1 MPYCMDSIYQLNSI
15 KYNYANNILEHIA
28 KITEMKNETKA
39 IRIQTERTNEME
51 HSTPMFLT
59 SSFCFDNAEDMRAA
73 FADETD
79 DNIYSRFSNPNVQ
92 EFIDKITAL
101 EGAEAGYATASGMS
115 AVFGSFMALLK
126 QGDCLLAC
134 NAIFGSTHTV
144 ISKYLPKYGI
154 KYNYVDA
161 NATELE
167 WEAAITPNTKMIYVE
182 TPTNPGLDILDLEM
196 IGRLAK
202 KHQIILNVDNCF
214 ATPVNQR
221 PIEFGADLVVHSAT
235 KWLDGQGRVLGGA
248 VVGRKNLIKEIYS
261 FCRSTGPALSPFNAW
276 VLSKSLETLDVRME
290 RHASNALYLAE
301 KLENHQAIASLR
313 YPFLHSHPHH
323 LIAKKQMQNG
333 GGILCFELK
342 GGLEAGKQFLNKLKL
357 LSLTA
362 NLGDT
367 RSIASHPAST
377 THAKLSEAERQAVR
391 ITPGLIR
398 ISVGLEH
405 KDDILAD
412 ILQALE

>member
-1 MPYCMDSIYQLNSI
+1 MSQN
-15 KYNYANNILEHIA
+15 
-28 KITEMKNETKA
+28 KITKA

-59 SSFCFDNAEDMRAA
+59 SSFCFDDAEEMRAA

-92 EFIDKITAL
+92 EFSDKMVAL

-126 QGDCLLAC
+126 KGDHLLSC
-134 NAIFGSTHTV
+134 SSIFGSTHTV
-144 ISKYLPKYGI
+144 IKKYLPNFGI
-154 KYNYVDA
+154 EYSYVAADRPQ
-161 NATELE
+161 E
-167 WEAAITPNTKMIYVE
+167 WEAAIRPNTKMIYVE
-182 TPTNPGLDILDLEM
+182 TPTNPGLDIIDLEM
-196 IGRLAK
+196 LGALAK
-202 KHQIILNVDNCF
+202 KHNLILNVDNCF
-214 ATPVNQR
+214 ATPMCQR
-221 PIEFGADLVVHSAT
+221 PIEFGAHLVVHSAT
-235 KWLDGQGRVLGGA
+235 KWLDGQGRVLGGV
-248 VVGRKNLIKEIYS
+248 VVGKKELIHEIYL

-290 RHASNALYLAE
+290 RHAKNALLIANA
-301 KLENHQAIASLR
+301 LESHEAIASLR
-313 YPFLHSHPHH
+313 YPFLPSHPQYA
-323 LIAKKQMQNG
+323 IAKKQMENG
-333 GGILCFELK
+333 GGIVCFELK
-342 GGLEAGKQFLNKLKL
+342 GGLEAGRIFLNNLKM

-377 THAKLSEAERQAVR
+377 THAKLTEEERIEVN

-405 KDDILAD
+405 CDDILQD
-412 ILQALE
+412 ILQALKQL

>member
-1 MPYCMDSIYQLNSI
+1 MP
-15 KYNYANNILEHIA
+15 H
-28 KITEMKNETKA
+28 KITSA
-39 IRIQTERTNEME
+39 IRTQIERTNEME
-51 HSTPMFLT
+51 HASPMFLT
-59 SSFCFDNAEDMRAA
+59 SSFCFEDAESMRAA

-79 DNIYSRFSNPNVQ
+79 DNIYSRFSNPSVQ
-92 EFIDKITAL
+92 EFVDRICVL

-115 AVFGSFMALLK
+115 AVFGSFMALMK
-126 QGDCLLAC
+126 QGDHLLSC
-134 NAIFGSTHTV
+134 NSIFGSTHTV

-154 KYNYVDA
+154 EHTYVS
-161 NATELE
+161 ATATAAE
-167 WEAAITPNTKMIYVE
+167 WEAAIQPNTRMIYLE
-182 TPTNPGLDILDLEM
+182 TPTNPGLDLLDLEM
-196 IGRLAK
+196 IGKLAK
-202 KHQIILNVDNCF
+202 KHGIILNVDNCF

-235 KWLDGQGRVLGGA
+235 KWIDGQGRVLGGV
-248 VVGRKNLIKEIYS
+248 VVGKKELIKDIYL

-290 RHASNALYLAE
+290 RHASNALHIATA
-301 KLENHQAIASLR
+301 LENHPSLSWLK
-313 YPFLHSHPHH
+313 YPFLKSHPQYA
-323 LIAKKQMQNG
+323 IAQKQMENG
-333 GGILCFELK
+333 GGIVCFELK
-342 GGLEAGKQFLNKLKL
+342 GGIEAGRRFLDKLQI

-377 THAKLSEAERQAVR
+377 THAKLTEEERQAVN

-405 KDDILAD
+405 KEDILAD
-412 ILQALE
+412 ILQALV